1 MIRWKT
7 EKKSSS
13 AWNKKRLWLTVLL
26 VLLLTA
32 AAGTTLAFLAT
43 GTSPIANLFTPSKVA
58 CQVEETFDGV
68 TKENVSIENTGNTTA
83 FIRASL
89 VVTWKTPDG
98 SAVLAQ
104 KPENGAD
111 YSLTLAEKTGWME
124 GSDGYYYYSE
134 AVAPG
139 ENTGLLMEQCRPLT
153 QKEGYVLSVE
163 IVASAVQSSPETVAS
178 DAWGVTVENGT
189 ITAVPAGR

>member
-98 SAVLAQ
+98 SVVLAQ
-104 KPENGAD
+104 KPENGTD

-134 AVAPG
+134 AVSPG